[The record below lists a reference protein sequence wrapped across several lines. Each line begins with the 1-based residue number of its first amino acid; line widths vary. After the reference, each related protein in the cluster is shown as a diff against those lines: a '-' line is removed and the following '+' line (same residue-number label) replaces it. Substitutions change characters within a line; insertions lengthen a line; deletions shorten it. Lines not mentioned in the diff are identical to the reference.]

1 MTQMDNSE
9 NNNTTRRYLT
19 ADQKFKIVKEQLTTK
34 TPISEIC
41 KKYDITPT
49 SFYGWQEKF
58 FKGALE
64 GFSRGKEGPTKSETR
79 KIEELEANVNRMRS
93 VITEVIIENVELK
106 KTNGNFRP

>member
-1 MTQMDNSE
+1 MDSSE
-9 NNNTTRRYLT
+9 NSTTRKYLT
-19 ADQKFKIVKEQLTTK
+19 ADQKFKIVKEQLITK

-64 GFSRGKEGPTKSETR
+64 GFTKSKEGPTKAEIKKIEALEAETR
-79 KIEELEANVNRMRS
+79 RMRS
-93 VITEVIIENVELK
+93 VITEIICENIDLK
-106 KTNGNFRP
+106 KTNGNFQP